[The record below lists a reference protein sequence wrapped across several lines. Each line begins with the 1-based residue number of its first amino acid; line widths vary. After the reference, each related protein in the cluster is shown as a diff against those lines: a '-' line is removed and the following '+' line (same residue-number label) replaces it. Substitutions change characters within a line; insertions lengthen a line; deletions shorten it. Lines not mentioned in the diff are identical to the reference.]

1 MNNFASVLLIED
13 NPGDV
18 RLVSEYL
25 TERFGDRCT
34 LNCATT
40 LAAGLEMLRDRPVD
54 VVLLDLSLPDSE
66 GLQTFIDVQAQAPHT
81 PVVILTGQDDDS
93 QAVEAVRVGAED
105 YLAKQ
110 HADGVVLIRTMR
122 HAVQRR
128 RSADALRASEARY
141 RAIVET
147 AEEGILQVDSSG
159 TIRFANA
166 RMAGMVGVPQRT
178 LLGQSLLER
187 VHTTHR
193 AALASLLHT
202 PAGSRA
208 SCELRL
214 LVSDGLP
221 CWAVAAVGSVAA
233 SGGERVQIVVM
244 LTDITGRKLAETELR
259 NVKERLEARV
269 AERTAEL
276 EVVNANLQDF
286 NHSVAHDLRTP
297 LNAIV
302 GLSTLLQ
309 IDKTDV
315 LAERHRHHV
324 QLIDSSAR
332 EMDVMIGGLLSLSGV
347 SRQELRW
354 QPLDLSAM
362 ARATAQR
369 LAAAEPQRRVV
380 WQIEDGVATQ
390 GDPALVSIALQNLLQ
405 NAWKY
410 SAQREDAEIRFGVAP
425 SEPGT
430 TEPLYFVRDNGVGF
444 DTAQAGKLFAPFHR
458 LHSAADFKGTGIG
471 LATVRR
477 IVERHGG
484 RVWAESVPG
493 GATHFYFSLGPPRA
507 SAPGSP

>member
-25 TERFGDRCT
+25 TERFGDDCK
-34 LNCATT
+34 LSCATT
-40 LAAGLEMLRDRPVD
+40 LAAGLGMLRDRPVD
-54 VVLLDLSLPDSE
+54 VVLLDLSLPDSS
-66 GLQTFIDVQAQAPHT
+66 GLQTFIDVQAQAPRT

-110 HADGVVLIRTMR
+110 HADSVVLIRTMR

-128 RSADALRASEARY
+128 RSANALRESEARY

-147 AEEGILQVDSSG
+147 AEEGILQVDSTG

-166 RMAGMVGVPQRT
+166 RMAGMVGAPVST

-193 AALASLLHT
+193 AALARLLQT
-202 PAGSRA
+202 PAESRA

-244 LTDITGRKLAETELR
+244 LTDITGRKLAESELR

-302 GLSTLLQ
+302 SLSTLLQ
-309 IDKTDV
+309 IDKTNV
-315 LAERHRHHV
+315 LPDQHRQHV

-332 EMDVMIGGLLSLSGV
+332 DMDVMIGGLLSLSDV
-347 SRQELRW
+347 SRQDLNW
-354 QPLDLSAM
+354 QTIDLSAI
-362 ARATAQR
+362 ARATASR
-369 LAAAEPQRRVV
+369 LAASEPQRSVE
-380 WQIEDGVATQ
+380 WQIEDGVTTQ

-410 SAQREDAEIRFGVAP
+410 SAQRVGAQIRFGTAP
-425 SEPGT
+425 SALPT
-430 TEPLYFVRDNGVGF
+430 SEPLYFVRDNGVGF
-444 DTAQAGKLFAPFHR
+444 DMAQAGKLFTPFHR
-458 LHSAADFKGTGIG
+458 LHSAAVFSGTGIG

-493 GATHFYFSLGPPRA
+493 VATSFFFSLAPPKA
-507 SAPGSP
+507 VPPPSP